1 MNLIE
6 LQDTLQ
12 NLTKAKITQE
22 EIGKALGITRS
33 TVNARMKSN
42 SQLKIEE
49 LPKIEKHFGVD
60 LTNLKAAENFYTLS
74 DKLLKIFEGS
84 EQEKAMLE
92 AILTSKPT
100 RKTFVLFYRAIN
112 GEEEAVTI
120 IKSMLEKPEIVK
132 VFLEQE

>member
-120 IKSMLEKPEIVK
+120 TKSMLEKPEIVK

>member
-1 MNLIE
+1 M
-6 LQDTLQ
+6 Q

>member
-22 EIGKALGITRS
+22 EIRKALGITRS